1 MKSPKIN
8 PRCKPRVL
16 LFLCVCACI
25 QPSASA
31 LHSRSC
37 GTDGSLS
44 EPLCFPLQPPLPRLF
59 GLSAVC
65 SFHPPLTP
73 IGQCMS
79 LNYFN
84 RHCLGSS
91 SSLERLSRGCKT
103 KANAYANPSRS
114 YQADQKGQPQ
124 FFENKGS
131 VTLSS
136 SSKTHQKC
144 RPLFLHPPLSWGEGN
159 GKQVSK
165 NATARS
171 EQRLRVSFWGKQ
183 SPGCF
188 TVLIRFQEK
197 SQFWQFLPASYVFQW
212 ERLILE
218 ILYILKLIK
227 VLFHQFF
234 FLL

>member
-1 MKSPKIN
+1 MLSQADYNYILAFILAFHLFVKSPKIS

-16 LFLCVCACI
+16 LCLCVCACV

-44 EPLCFPLQPPLPRLF
+44 KPLHFPLQPPLPRLF
-59 GLSAVC
+59 GLSGAC
-65 SFHPPLTP
+65 SFQPPLP
-73 IGQCMS
+73 PVGQHMS

-84 RHCLGSS
+84 RHHLGSS
-91 SSLERLSRGCKT
+91 SSLERLSRGGKT
-103 KANAYANPSRS
+103 KAHAYANPSRS
-114 YQADQKGQPQ
+114 YQADQKVQPQ

-165 NATARS
+165 NATTHS

-197 SQFWQFLPASYVFQW
+197 VNFDSFCQLHTCFSG
-212 ERLILE
+212 
-218 ILYILKLIK
+218 KD
-227 VLFHQFF
+227 
-234 FLL
+234 